1 VIKQKRRNDKYF
13 IIAAAINLDLYNSK
27 IAGRLLMKSL
37 TNENMDIVLLKINQL
52 LYSQHKIDFVSDKKN
67 HE

>member
-1 VIKQKRRNDKYF
+1 
-13 IIAAAINLDLYNSK
+13 
-27 IAGRLLMKSL
+27 MKSL